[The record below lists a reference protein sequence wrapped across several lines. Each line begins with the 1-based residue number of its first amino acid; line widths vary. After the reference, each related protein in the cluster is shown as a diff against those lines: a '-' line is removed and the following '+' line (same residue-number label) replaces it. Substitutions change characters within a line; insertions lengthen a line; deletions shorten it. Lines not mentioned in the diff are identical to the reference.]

1 MTKGRALESTG
12 DPQIQ
17 PRIIPL
23 SEAPGERAAW
33 GRSKAVVYAWAVAER
48 LFVTNSWQISS
59 GLRVKVLRMFG
70 ATIGS
75 GVVFRPRTRVSFPWR
90 LTIGDNAW
98 IGEGVWFHNQD
109 QITIGHDA
117 VISQETFLT
126 TGSHAHRRDMALITK
141 PITIGDGA
149 WVTSR
154 CMVLGG
160 VTIGTSALVRP
171 GTLVDRDV
179 AAGRIFGT
187 PAGEDLG
194 PRFKAG
200 S

>member
-1 MTKGRALESTG
+1 MESSG
-12 DPQIQ
+12 DPQFK
-17 PRIIPL
+17 PHVIPL
-23 SEAPGERAAW
+23 SEAPGEREAW
-33 GRSKAVVYAWAVAER
+33 GRSKFVVYAWAIAER

-59 GLRVKVLRMFG
+59 GVRVAVLRRFG
-70 ATIGS
+70 AKIGS

-117 VISQETFLT
+117 IVSQETFLT
-126 TGSHAHRRDMALITK
+126 TGSHAHRRDMALITR
-141 PITIGDGA
+141 PIIIEPGA

-160 VTIGTSALVRP
+160 VTIGTSALIRP

-179 AAGRIFGT
+179 APGRIFGSS
-187 PAGEDLG
+187 AGEDLG
-194 PRFKAG
+194 PRFKTG